1 MSDRSPDFRD
11 LVGDDLSAGEEAR
24 LRQVHDLLLSAGPP
38 PDLPAALQEPPAPP
52 EARVVAFP
60 RRRSTWIA
68 GIAAAAAL
76 ALVGFG
82 AGYLVGDRGEPVEF
96 TVAMHGT
103 AASASLVVYEQDA
116 AGNWPMLLTV
126 EGLPAGKTYELWLTR
141 GGARAEP
148 CGAFTVGQDETSVPL
163 NAPYKLKEF
172 DGWVVVQSGST
183 SPVLTT

>member
-1 MSDRSPDFRD
+1 MSERSPDFRD
-11 LVGDDLSAGEEAR
+11 LVGEELSADDEAR
-24 LRQVHDLLLSAGPP
+24 LRRVHDLLLSTGPP
-38 PDLPAALQEPPAPP
+38 PDLPPALQEPPSPP
-52 EARVVAFP
+52 AATVLTFP
-60 RRRSTWIA
+60 RRRSTWLA

-116 AGNWPMLLTV
+116 AGNWPMLLKV
-126 EGLPAGKTYELWLTR
+126 KGLPAGETYELWLTR
-141 GGARAEP
+141 NGERAEP
-148 CGAFTVGQDETSVPL
+148 CGAFTVGQAETSVPL

-172 DGWVVVQSGST
+172 DGWVVVESGST